1 MINNEDIV
9 KYRNIKA
16 PSELRTRVL
25 RACELEERKQKANQ
39 SSRYFANPRFIRGMS
54 AVAACL
60 VLVMLSF
67 VAVRMVSV
75 DALLTYNGNE
85 VSEEIEMGMVAMGA
99 KSVTSISGIPLNVE
113 TNGKTTV
120 VVSGGNLYV
129 ADSEGNAVNCGDELE
144 ISKNTDIWWDVSGEN
159 EKCFLTVSTKNETTE
174 YILEFKDDTPNGV
187 LYKNK

>member
-1 MINNEDIV
+1 MISNKDIE
-9 KYRNIKA
+9 KYRSIKA

-25 RACELEERKQKANQ
+25 RACEIEERKQKANQ
-39 SSRYFANPRFIRGMS
+39 SGRFFANPRFIRGMS

-75 DALLTYNGNE
+75 DASLTYNGNE
-85 VSEEIEMGMVAMGA
+85 VSGGIEMGGAAMGA
-99 KSVTSISGIPLNVE
+99 KSVASISGIPLSIE
-113 TNGKTTV
+113 TNGKATV
-120 VVSGGNLYV
+120 KVSHGYIYV
-129 ADSEGNAVNCGDELE
+129 ADSEGNAVDCGDDLE
-144 ISKNTDIWWDVSGEN
+144 ISENTDIWWDVSGEN